1 MLVENVDDQ
10 LDFYETFKLDFI
22 ETNLF
27 YVICETKYDITFTL
41 LLVVCHR
48 LSILFNKKTID
59 W

>member
-10 LDFYETFKLDFI
+10 LDVYETFKLDFI
-22 ETNLF
+22 KTNLF

-41 LLVVCHR
+41 TPNC
-48 LSILFNKKTID
+48 